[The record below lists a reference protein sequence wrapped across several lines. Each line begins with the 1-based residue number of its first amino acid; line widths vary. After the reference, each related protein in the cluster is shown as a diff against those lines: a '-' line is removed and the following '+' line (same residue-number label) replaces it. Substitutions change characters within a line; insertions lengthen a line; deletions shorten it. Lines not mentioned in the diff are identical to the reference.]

1 MNMQED
7 MILEMQS
14 EANYMDNFIFKKLRF
29 LKVIA

>member
-7 MILEMQS
+7 LILEMQS
-14 EANYMDNFIFKKLRF
+14 EANYMDNFVFKKLKF